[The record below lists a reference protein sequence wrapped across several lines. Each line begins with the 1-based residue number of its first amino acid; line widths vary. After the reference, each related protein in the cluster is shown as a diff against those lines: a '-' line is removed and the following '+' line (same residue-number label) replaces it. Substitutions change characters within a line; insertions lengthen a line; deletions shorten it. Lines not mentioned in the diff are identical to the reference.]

1 MPISKIRP
9 RGDIKTNWE
18 TVNPILQLREIGVE
32 WESTIG
38 EGDAKIKFGDGLTHW
53 NDLDYA
59 IVNNI
64 TKKIVT
70 ALAVVEEEDPEL
82 NDGEAVDTLFGK
94 IKKKFQTIQSKIAAI
109 NTIIG
114 VFEDITIDTGGDS
127 EQAAEN
133 ITTAINLLNTG
144 KLTTSDIY
152 NGLDSTNTA
161 LALSA
166 LQGKNLNDAITSLNS
181 DLQWGQYQGENCL
194 VFYNNIVGSVIYISS
209 QNQNLTGGNVNSN
222 VIGKLPSNIGVIG
235 FQAAACVL
243 TASWVPL
250 GFPANISITEYKG
263 GDITVRIPAGENTQS
278 SIIVGYYFIPAS
290 RINKT

>member
-181 DLQWGQYQGENCL
+181 ELVKSEDVTFTLNSESGQVLSKSVSSAKAIYAVSIL
-194 VFYNNIVGSVIYISS
+194 YNEDYYYAQINDKSDIAVYIGSNSRVGLMIKGA
-209 QNQNLTGGNVNSN
+209 N
-222 VIGKLPSNIGVIG
+222 PSTQRN
-235 FQAAACVL
+235 
-243 TASWVPL
+243 
-250 GFPANISITEYKG
+250 
-263 GDITVRIPAGENTQS
+263 ITVRATYI
-278 SIIVGYYFIPAS
+278 
-290 RINKT
+290 

>member
-181 DLQWGQYQGENCL
+181 EIPMSASVSGETDTNSMI
-194 VFYNNIVGSVIYISS
+194 YTDIAANDMKIISGYTTNYPVIPC
-209 QNQNLTGGNVNSN
+209 LTGSN
-222 VIGKLPSNIGVIG
+222 LWAFKVYSIVTGQQIGAGVS
-235 FQAAACVL
+235 V
-243 TASWVPL
+243 
-250 GFPANISITEYKG
+250 SIQYHY
-263 GDITVRIPAGENTQS
+263 I
-278 SIIVGYYFIPAS
+278 
-290 RINKT
+290 

>member
-64 TKKIVT
+64 TKKIIT

-181 DLQWGQYQGENCL
+181 D
-194 VFYNNIVGSVIYISS
+194 I
-209 QNQNLTGGNVNSN
+209 
-222 VIGKLPSNIGVIG
+222 SNIEQTIITIQTIEGYSMEFDASGNATYTFDKNVVVLSVNEVAGYGVVTKFGRTNG
-235 FQAAACVL
+235 FK
-243 TASWVPL
+243 TW
-250 GFPANISITEYKG
+250 GFHTDSAQNETKKV
-263 GDITVRIPAGENTQS
+263 DIV
-278 SIIVGYYFIPAS
+278 FIDK
-290 RINKT
+290 I

>member
-181 DLQWGQYQGENCL
+181 DMQVVRVTNTSFENYMDTFPDNTFR
-194 VFYNNIVGSVIYISS
+194 VIRTNNTV
-209 QNQNLTGGNVNSN
+209 TGT
-222 VIGKLPSNIGVIG
+222 P
-235 FQAAACVL
+235 
-243 TASWVPL
+243 
-250 GFPANISITEYKG
+250 TEYLEGLAIKIDNNKVAILANMITG
-263 GDITVRIPAGENTQS
+263 ELFEWHKNSAGDNVSWDKFQS
-278 SIIVGYYFIPAS
+278 TKVTL
-290 RINKT
+290 NN

>member
-181 DLQWGQYQGENCL
+181 ELENKMPATAKYFGRSVSFNGYSSLLAWAKDNQFAFNVFVSKQFDDLPISYGFVWAVGTGI
-194 VFYNNIVGSVIYISS
+194 YN
-209 QNQNLTGGNVNSN
+209 TGIKVYCSPNNSN
-222 VIGKLPSNIGVIG
+222 TLYVRTAESGDSWATEWETITPS
-235 FQAAACVL
+235 
-243 TASWVPL
+243 
-250 GFPANISITEYKG
+250 
-263 GDITVRIPAGENTQS
+263 
-278 SIIVGYYFIPAS
+278 
-290 RINKT
+290 

>member
-181 DLQWGQYQGENCL
+181 DMNL
-194 VFYNNIVGSVIYISS
+194 VFQARSDLSVDAS
-209 QNQNLTGGNVNSN
+209 NLTWMQSGIYRVRGDNPVNGITDGFLVHFTPYKNNDAWFQILIDFSGLKIYLRCKWYTTIRDWLQIE
-222 VIGKLPSNIGVIG
+222 VIS
-235 FQAAACVL
+235 
-243 TASWVPL
+243 
-250 GFPANISITEYKG
+250 
-263 GDITVRIPAGENTQS
+263 
-278 SIIVGYYFIPAS
+278 
-290 RINKT
+290 